1 MFFSWLNDISRFL
14 KSKNALAFIGMIS
27 IQVFLFV
34 PQYAFGKM
42 AHVALNENIWIPRF
56 LQSAALQQQSNIVS
70 QKTDEQAV
78 KKQAKKI
85 QSINFNNNRLI
96 VLADGE
102 FKKFDVYELS
112 NPSRIAIDIFEVQS
126 NIRLPIHLKSVR
138 QGNHPEKVRI
148 VLDLSEPPISWKVSR
163 LKSGLI
169 LTLNTNES
177 KANESKANE
186 SKANESNVDET
197 NEDSLGTLNLNE
209 GENSPETILSNNKNT
224 VVELPAKTGR
234 SERSALLK
242 DIRFIEVQKGG
253 NIEITLSGTPKWKV
267 NRPDAHSAVLTVNHT
282 HLPAKLE
289 RNLDVSAYSTP
300 IQMINTFKSGAE
312 NEHVQIVVTSEVE
325 VEEVVQK
332 TKNGLLWKFIAS
344 KAVVQSEKAGRGNKR
359 AHESDASEVEPFPK
373 NAFVGKRVSFEFK
386 DISIHNLL
394 RMIADVAQKNIVVA
408 DDVQGKVTIRL
419 KNVPWDQ
426 ALELVLRSKGLGKES
441 LGNNILRVAP
451 MRTLEEEARMR
462 EERARTMVRQE
473 PLVIQLIPVSYANAE
488 QMRDRVKEVLTERGS
503 VSVDTRTNTLI
514 VREVASNMDR
524 ARSLVSSLDTQT
536 PQVLIESRIVEANTN
551 YTKEFGIQWGGHS
564 TLSPA
569 TGNATGIAFPN
580 TVSIG
585 GAAGD
590 TPNAGTSPTPQ
601 YAVNLPVAVGAGS
614 GGGLGFVFGSAG
626 GAFQLNLRLSALET
640 QGHVKTISAPKVT
653 TMDNSTA
660 RISQGISLPFS
671 QVSASGVNTSFVEA
685 RLSLEVTPHITAD
698 GSVLMNIRAE
708 NNQPDPSN
716 TGANGQPA
724 IQRKEATTQV
734 LVKDAETTVIGG
746 IYVRSGSSN
755 NASVPGLSRIP
766 ILGHLF
772 KNYRETE
779 NRQELLI
786 FITPR
791 ILNRKPAVQNF

>member
-1 MFFSWLNDISRFL
+1 VFFLGFINISGFSRAKNIFIATGMMAIQTFL
-14 KSKNALAFIGMIS
+14 W
-27 IQVFLFV
+27 V
-34 PQYAFGKM
+34 PPYAFGK
-42 AHVALNENIWIPRF
+42 ADPAAFKRNIHMPWL
-56 LQSAALQQQSNIVS
+56 LQASVPQEHLDVVS
-70 QKTDEQAV
+70 KKTDEQPV
-78 KKQAKKI
+78 KKPAKRI
-85 QSINFNNNRLI
+85 QSIDFHNNKLV

-102 FKKFDVYELS
+102 LSKFDVYELS
-112 NPSRIAIDIFEVQS
+112 NPPRLALDLFGVHSHV
-126 NIRLPIHLKSVR
+126 RLPTQHPGLKSIR
-138 QGNHPEKVRI
+138 QGKHEDKIRI
-148 VLDLSEPPISWKVSR
+148 VLDFKEPPLAWTTRR
-163 LKSGLI
+163 LKSGLT
-169 LTLNTNES
+169 LTLKTKQAAENGKNIKENRS
-177 KANESKANE
+177 IQNPL
-186 SKANESNVDET
+186 ET
-197 NEDSLGTLNLNE
+197 ALLD
-209 GENSPETILSNNKNT
+209 NKNRDT
-224 VVELPAKTGR
+224 ALKPVEKNLPFSPTP
-234 SERSALLK
+234 LLK
-242 DIRFIEVQKGG
+242 DIRFVEAPTGG
-253 NIEITLSGTPKWKV
+253 EIEIVLSDTPKWKV
-267 NRPDAHSAVLTVNHT
+267 HHPDSQSAVLTIYHT
-282 HLPAKLE
+282 HLSDKLDWD
-289 RNLDVSAYSTP
+289 LDVHSHNTP
-300 IQMINTFKSGAE
+300 IQMIHALKSGAE
-312 NEHVQIVVTSEVE
+312 NQHVQIVVKSDRELK
-325 VEEVVQK
+325 EVVRK
-332 TKNGLLWKFIAS
+332 TKKGLSWKFVAPKALAQERTMEVMVAADELS
-344 KAVVQSEKAGRGNKR
+344 KAPVSNGSEAF
-359 AHESDASEVEPFPK
+359 SK

-386 DISIHNLL
+386 DIGIHNLL
-394 RMIADVAQKNIVVA
+394 RMIAEVAQKNIVVA

-426 ALELVLRSKGLGKES
+426 ALELVLRSKGLGKET
-441 LGNNILRVAP
+441 LGNNIIRVAP
-451 MRTLEEEARMR
+451 LRALEEEARMR
-462 EERARTMVRQE
+462 EERARTMARQE
-473 PLVIQLIPVSYANAE
+473 PLVIQLIPVSYANAD
-488 QMRDRVKEVLTERGS
+488 QMRDRVKEMLTERGS

-514 VREVASNMDR
+514 VREVTSNMER
-524 ARSLVSSLDTQT
+524 TRSLVSSLDTQT

-580 TVSIG
+580 TISVG

-590 TPNAGTSPTPQ
+590 IPNAGTSPTPQ

-671 QVSASGVNTSFVEA
+671 QVSASGVNTAFIEA

-755 NASVPGLSRIP
+755 SASVPGLSRIP

-772 KNYRETE
+772 KNHRETE
-779 NRQELLI
+779 MRQELLI

-791 ILNRKPAVQNF
+791 ILNRKPVVQNL

>member
-1 MFFSWLNDISRFL
+1 MCFLGFIRISGFL
-14 KSKNALAFIGMIS
+14 KSKNILTAIGIIA
-27 IQVFLFV
+27 IQIFLWV
-34 PQYAFGKM
+34 PQTALGK
-42 AHVALNENIWIPRF
+42 ADPLALKRNINIPWL
-56 LQSAALQQQSNIVS
+56 LQAATPQQPLDIVS
-70 QKTDEQAV
+70 KKTDEQPV
-78 KKQAKKI
+78 KKKAKKL
-85 QSINFNNNRLI
+85 QSVRIHNNKLT

-102 FKKFDVYELS
+102 FNKFDVYELR
-112 NPSRIAIDIFEVQS
+112 NPPRLAIDIFDVHSDVRLASPLRQGKHEDK
-126 NIRLPIHLKSVR
+126 IRLVW
-138 QGNHPEKVRI
+138 
-148 VLDLSEPPISWKVSR
+148 DLNEPPLSWTTAR
-163 LKSGLI
+163 LKSGLV
-169 LTLNTNES
+169 LTLVDNHPNIAS
-177 KANESKANE
+177 KKTKPSELSKKTQRAQQP
-186 SKANESNVDET
+186 
-197 NEDSLGTLNLNE
+197 TLL
-209 GENSPETILSNNKNT
+209 
-224 VVELPAKTGR
+224 R
-234 SERSALLK
+234 
-242 DIRFIEVQKGG
+242 DIRFKETPTGG
-253 NIEITLSGTPKWKV
+253 NIEIISSHMPKWKV
-267 NRPDAHSAVLTVNHT
+267 NRPDSQSAILTVSHA

-289 RNLDVSAYSTP
+289 RNLDVSGYDTP
-300 IQMINTFKSGAE
+300 IHMINTFKAGAE
-312 NEHVQIVVTSEVE
+312 NEHVQIVVTGEMELKEVI
-325 VEEVVQK
+325 QK
-332 TKNGLLWKFIAS
+332 TKNGLLWKFIAPQAVIQES
-344 KAVVQSEKAGRGNKR
+344 KVDVMV
-359 AHESDASEVEPFPK
+359 ASNNSKLSKEVISQEPEPFSK
-373 NAFVGKRVSFEFK
+373 NVFVGKRVSFEFK
-386 DISIHNLL
+386 DIGIHNLL
-394 RMIADVAQKNIVVA
+394 RMIAEVAQKNIVVA

-426 ALELVLRSKGLGKES
+426 ALELVLRSKSLGKET
-441 LGNNILRVAP
+441 LGNNIIRVAP
-451 MRTLEEEARMR
+451 LRVLEEEARLR

-473 PLVIQLIPVSYANAE
+473 PLVIQLIPVSYANAD
-488 QMRDRVKEVLTERGS
+488 QMKDRVKELLTERGT

-514 VREVASNMDR
+514 VREVASNMER
-524 ARSLVSSLDTQT
+524 TRSLVSSLDTQT

-551 YTKEFGIQWGGHS
+551 YTKEFGIQWGGNAS
-564 TLSPA
+564 MSPA

-580 TVSIG
+580 TISIG

-590 TPNAGTSPTPQ
+590 TPNAGTSSAPQ

-653 TMDNSTA
+653 TMNNSTA

-671 QVSASGVNTSFVEA
+671 QVSASGVNTAFVEA

-755 NASVPGLSRIP
+755 SASVPGLSRIP

-791 ILNRKPAVQNF
+791 ILNKKPVMQSL

>member
-1 MFFSWLNDISRFL
+1 MSKFLRFKNILIS
-14 KSKNALAFIGMIS
+14 IGMIA
-27 IQVFLFV
+27 IQIFLLL
-34 PQYAFGKM
+34 PQYAFGKVT
-42 AHVALNENIWIPRF
+42 VALQENIEIPRF
-56 LQSAALQQQSNIVS
+56 LQAAALQQQSDVVS
-70 QKTDEQAV
+70 QKTDEQPV
-78 KKQAKKI
+78 QKQAKKLL
-85 QSINFNNNRLI
+85 SVDFNKDKLI

-102 FKKFDVYELS
+102 FGKFDVYELS
-112 NPSRIAIDIFEVQS
+112 NPPRLALDLFGVHSDV
-126 NIRLPIHLKSVR
+126 RLPTKHANIKSIR
-138 QGNHPEKVRI
+138 QGNHEDKVRI
-148 VLDLSEPPISWKVSR
+148 VLDLNEAPLAWTTSR
-163 LKSGLI
+163 LSSGLV
-169 LTLNTNES
+169 LNLKTNEEG
-177 KANESKANE
+177 ANGK
-186 SKANESNVDET
+186 
-197 NEDSLGTLNLNE
+197 
-209 GENSPETILSNNKNT
+209 SPEIRKADNPVKGDATLSEATPSNNKNRKS
-224 VVELPAKTGR
+224 EKTPRSGR
-234 SERSALLK
+234 PILLK
-242 DIRFIEVQKGG
+242 NIRFIEAPTGG
-253 NIEITLSGTPKWKV
+253 NIEIVLSDAPKWKV
-267 NRPDAHSAVLTVNHT
+267 NRPDSHSAVLTLHDA
-282 HLPAKLE
+282 HLPEKLE
-289 RNLDVSAYSTP
+289 RNLDMSTYNTP
-300 IQMINTFKSGAE
+300 IQMINTFKSGTE
-312 NEHVQIVVTSEVE
+312 NEHVQMVVTSEE
-325 VEEVVQK
+325 ELEEVVQK
-332 TKNGLLWKFIAS
+332 TRNGLLWKFIVP
-344 KAVVQSEKAGRGNKR
+344 KAVVQERKAGSEPAANKP
-359 AHESDASEVEPFPK
+359 SKEVVVNEAEFFSK
-373 NAFVGKRVSFEFK
+373 NTFVGKRVSFEFK
-386 DISIHNLL
+386 DIAVHNLL
-394 RMIADVAQKNIVVA
+394 RMIAEIAQKNIVVA
-408 DDVQGKVTIRL
+408 DDVQGKITIRL

-426 ALELVLRSKGLGKES
+426 ALELILRSKGLGKES
-441 LGNNILRVAP
+441 LGNNIIRVAP
-451 MRTLEEEARMR
+451 MKTLEEEARMR

-488 QMRDRVKEVLTERGS
+488 QMRDRIKEILTERGN
-503 VSVDTRTNTLI
+503 VSVDARTNTLI
-514 VREVASNMDR
+514 VREVASNMER

-551 YTKEFGIQWGGHS
+551 YTKEFGIQWGGHA

-580 TVSIG
+580 TVSVG

-614 GGGLGFVFGSAG
+614 GGGLGLVFGSAG

-671 QVSASGVNTSFVEA
+671 QVSASGVNTAFVEA

-791 ILNRKPAVQNF
+791 ILNRKPVVQNL